1 MNIGKMT
8 EVPVAMLS
16 ILALVIEVQLLSE
29 CTFKLLRKE
38 RAPTS
43 DRVCVNETKRMPTS
57 GKRTQELR
65 THLKYP
71 GKSKLGVHPLNQ
83 L

>member
-1 MNIGKMT
+1 MDVGKVT

-16 ILALVIEVQLLSE
+16 ILALVIEVRLLSE

-38 RAPTS
+38 RAPIS
-43 DRVCVNETKRMPTS
+43 DRVCVTETKRMPTP
-57 GKRTQELR
+57 GRRTQELG